1 MPWSRLHR
9 SERTRKT
16 LMDSVRIILRFHS
29 LFYTPHF
36 VAMHLGVFE
45 RQQLGVEVRTA
56 NSGGELANALLKGE
70 AELGLSGPIR
80 GLDLAEKGSQDRIIS
95 IIQVTNR
102 NGFFV
107 VGRGPQPRFQWAD
120 LMGSRLILFAEA
132 ETPWLCLQQVL
143 RNYGIDIG
151 AIKLITGV
159 PTEQAVQMF
168 LRGEADY
175 IEQGQPAVE
184 RLVHSGRGS
193 VVASEGEA
201 VGAIPFSAYL
211 TTPAYAASHAE
222 VLQRFTEAYYHAQQ
236 WIAQHSAEEIS
247 QLIAPSFPDI
257 EPEIRTRAVGR
268 YLTQETW
275 SRDPLLR
282 EEGFNYLQDILI
294 GGGFISKR
302 YPYAEHVNVEFAQ
315 AAMRG

>member
-1 MPWSRLHR
+1 
-9 SERTRKT
+9 
-16 LMDSVRIILRFHS
+16 MDTVRIILRFHS

-45 RQQLGVEVRTA
+45 QEKLGVEVRTA

-80 GLDLAEKGSQDRIIS
+80 GLALAEKGGPDRIIS
-95 IIQVTNR
+95 IIQVNNR
-102 NGFFV
+102 DGFFV

-120 LMGSRLILFAEA
+120 LMGSRFILFAEA

-151 AIKLITGV
+151 AIKLITEV
-159 PTEQAVQMF
+159 PTAQAVEMF

-175 IEQGQPAVE
+175 LEQGQPVVE
-184 RLVHSGRGS
+184 RLVHTGQGS

-201 VGAIPFSAYL
+201 VGALPFSAYL
-211 TTPAYAASHAE
+211 TTPAYAAGHAE
-222 VLQRFTEAYYHAQQ
+222 VLHRFTDAFHGAQQ
-236 WIAQHSAEEIS
+236 WIIQHSAEEIS
-247 QLIAPSFPDI
+247 QLIAPSFPEI

-268 YLTQETW
+268 YLAQDTW
-275 SRDPLLR
+275 ACDPLLR
-282 EEGFNYLQDILI
+282 EEGFNYLQDILV

-302 YPYAEHVNVEFAQ
+302 YPYAEHVNTEFAQ
-315 AAMRG
+315 AALQR

>member
-1 MPWSRLHR
+1 
-9 SERTRKT
+9 
-16 LMDSVRIILRFHS
+16 MDSVRIILRFHS

-36 VAMHLGVFE
+36 VAVHLGVFE
-45 RQQLGVEVRTA
+45 QQQLRVEVRTA
-56 NSGGELANALLKGE
+56 NSGGELAHALLNDE
-70 AELGLSGPIR
+70 AALGLSGPIR
-80 GLDLAEKGSQDRIIS
+80 GLDLAEKGSRDRIIS

-102 NGFFV
+102 DGFFV

-120 LMGSRLILFAEA
+120 LMGSRFILFAEA

-151 AIKLITGV
+151 AIKLISGV
-159 PTEQAVQMF
+159 PTTQAVEMF

-175 IEQGQPAVE
+175 IEQGQPVVE

-193 VVASEGEA
+193 VVASEGDA

-257 EPEIRTRAVGR
+257 EPEIRMRGVGR

-302 YPYAEHVNVEFAQ
+302 FPYAEHVNFEFAQ
-315 AAMRG
+315 AAMKGQGSR

>member
-1 MPWSRLHR
+1 
-9 SERTRKT
+9 
-16 LMDSVRIILRFHS
+16 MDTVRIMLRFHS

-36 VAMHLGVFE
+36 VAMYLGVFE
-45 RQQLGVEVRTA
+45 RQKLGVEVRTA
-56 NSGGELANALLKGE
+56 NSGGELASALLNG
-70 AELGLSGPIR
+70 AVELGLSGPIR
-80 GLDLAEKGSQDRIIS
+80 GLDLAEKGSRDRIIS

-102 NGFFV
+102 DGFFV

-120 LMGSRLILFAEA
+120 LMGSRFILFTEA

-151 AIKLITGV
+151 AIILITEV
-159 PTEQAVQMF
+159 PTAQAVEMF
-168 LRGEADY
+168 LRGGADY
-175 IEQGQPAVE
+175 LEQEQPVVE
-184 RLVHSGRGS
+184 HLVHSGRGS

-201 VGAIPFSAYL
+201 VGAVPFSAYL

-222 VLQRFTEAYYHAQQ
+222 VLQRFTKAFYHAQQ
-236 WIAQHSAEEIS
+236 WIAHHSAAEIS

-315 AAMRG
+315 AAMKSQGSR

>member
-1 MPWSRLHR
+1 
-9 SERTRKT
+9 
-16 LMDSVRIILRFHS
+16 MDTVRIMLRFHS

-45 RQQLGVEVRTA
+45 EEKLGVEVRTA
-56 NSGGELANALLKGE
+56 TSGGELASALLKGE
-70 AELGLSGPIR
+70 AEFGLSGPIR
-80 GLDLAEKGSQDRIIS
+80 GLDLAEKGSRDRIIS

-102 NGFFV
+102 DGFFV

-132 ETPWLCLQQVL
+132 ETPWLCLQQVF
-143 RNYGIDIG
+143 RYYGIDIC
-151 AIKLITGV
+151 AIILITEV
-159 PTEQAVQMF
+159 PTAQAVEMF

-175 IEQGQPAVE
+175 IEQGQPVVE

-193 VVASEGEA
+193 VVASEGDA

-222 VLQRFTEAYYHAQQ
+222 VLHRFTHAFYRAQQ
-236 WIAQHSAEEIS
+236 WITQHSAEEIS
-247 QLIAPSFPDI
+247 QLIAPSFPEI

-268 YLTQETW
+268 YLAQDTW
-275 SRDPLLR
+275 ARDPLLR
-282 EEGFNYLQDILI
+282 EEGLNYLQDILV

-302 YPYAEHVNVEFAQ
+302 YLYAEHVNTEFAE
-315 AAMRG
+315 AALQR

>member
-1 MPWSRLHR
+1 
-9 SERTRKT
+9 
-16 LMDSVRIILRFHS
+16 MDSVRIILRFHS

-56 NSGGELANALLKGE
+56 KSGVELASALLKGE

-102 NGFFV
+102 DGFFV

-120 LMGSRLILFAEA
+120 LVGSRLILFAEA

-151 AIKLITGV
+151 AIKLITGM

-175 IEQGQPAVE
+175 LEQGQPAVE
-184 RLVHSGRGS
+184 HLVHSGRGS
-193 VVASEGEA
+193 VVASEGDA

-257 EPEIRTRAVGR
+257 EPDVRTRAVGR

-315 AAMRG
+315 AAMKG

>member
-1 MPWSRLHR
+1 
-9 SERTRKT
+9 
-16 LMDSVRIILRFHS
+16 MDTVRIMLRFHS

-36 VAMHLGVFE
+36 VAMYLGVFE
-45 RQQLGVEVRTA
+45 RQKLGVEVRTA
-56 NSGGELANALLKGE
+56 NSGGELASALLNG
-70 AELGLSGPIR
+70 AVELGLSGPIR
-80 GLDLAEKGSQDRIIS
+80 GLDLAEKGSRDRIIS

-102 NGFFV
+102 DGFFV

-120 LMGSRLILFAEA
+120 LMGSRFILFTEA

-151 AIKLITGV
+151 AIILITEV
-159 PTEQAVQMF
+159 PTAQAVEMF
-168 LRGEADY
+168 LRGGADY
-175 IEQGQPAVE
+175 LEQGQPVVE
-184 RLVHSGRGS
+184 HLVHSGRGS

-201 VGAIPFSAYL
+201 VGAVPFSAYL

-222 VLQRFTEAYYHAQQ
+222 VLQRFTKAFYHAQQ
-236 WIAQHSAEEIS
+236 WIAHHSAAEIS

-315 AAMRG
+315 AAMKGQGSR